1 MNGCDYKKIIREQE
15 SHDVDGLFTHGET
28 TIKRNAM
35 KKVCCNNSLIRF
47 YNCHWEHNE
56 LRSFFPRER
65 EDQVYKH
72 DFKLTLLVVI
82 KSLRENYSEV
92 V

>member
-1 MNGCDYKKIIREQE
+1 MVCLHKYSDYN
-15 SHDVDGLFTHGET
+15 
-28 TIKRNAM
+28 KRNAM
-35 KKVCCNNSLIRF
+35 KKVCFNNSLTRF
-47 YNCHWEHNE
+47 YNCHCEYNE
-56 LRSFFPRER
+56 NEIQR

>member
-1 MNGCDYKKIIREQE
+1 MPWKKSVVIIPSFAFIIATGNTMNWG
-15 SHDVDGLFTHGET
+15 
-28 TIKRNAM
+28 A
-35 KKVCCNNSLIRF
+35 
-47 YNCHWEHNE
+47 
-56 LRSFFPRER
+56 SFLER